1 MSWAEGQKVMRSLI
15 RENRVLR
22 AQVKWRASIL
32 SNSQWSTLH
41 CLRRL
46 QSWRLVHTLRGIH
59 APLLL
64 TLKSVSGA
72 GWPTE
77 ISSHQKVL
85 MKVQPQLLTFSEEFA
100 LFLHEVLRP
109 LNHLVNV
116 LMMFVHGGVD
126 DRRGS

>member
-1 MSWAEGQKVMRSLI
+1 
-15 RENRVLR
+15 
-22 AQVKWRASIL
+22 
-32 SNSQWSTLH
+32 
-41 CLRRL
+41 
-46 QSWRLVHTLRGIH
+46 
-59 APLLL
+59 
-64 TLKSVSGA
+64 
-72 GWPTE
+72 
-77 ISSHQKVL
+77 